1 MEFEWSPAKRDRT
14 LAERGVDFSAV
25 LVGFLDPNRKIAR
38 DFRRDYGEERFNML
52 ARCDGRVYHVTFT
65 MRGAVT
71 RIISARK
78 ANQRERRRYEQ
89 G

>member
-1 MEFEWSPAKRDRT
+1 MEFEWSPGKRDRT
-14 LAERGVDFSAV
+14 LAGRGVDFSAV
-25 LVGFLDPNRKIAR
+25 LVGFSDPKRKITR
-38 DFRRDYGEERFNML
+38 DFRKDYGEERFNML
-52 ARCDGRVYHVTFT
+52 ASCAGRVYHVTFT

-78 ANQRERRRYEQ
+78 ASQRERRRYEQ

>member
-25 LVGFLDPNRKIAR
+25 LIGFLDPNRKIAK

-52 ARCDGRVYHVTFT
+52 ASCGGRVYHVTFT

-78 ANQRERRRYEQ
+78 ANQKERRRYEQ

>member
-1 MEFEWSPAKRDRT
+1 MEFEWSPGKRDKT
-14 LAERGVDFSAV
+14 LVERGVDFSAV
-25 LVGFLDPNRKIAR
+25 LVGFSDPDRKIAK
-38 DFRRDYGEERFNML
+38 DLRREYGEERFNML
-52 ARCDGRVYHVTFT
+52 ASCDGRIYHVTFT
-65 MRGAVT
+65 MRDAVT

>member
-1 MEFEWSPAKRDRT
+1 MEFEWSPGKRERT
-14 LAERGVDFSAV
+14 LAERGVDFAAV
-25 LVGFLDPNRKIAR
+25 LVGFSDPNRKIMK
-38 DFRRDYGEERFNML
+38 DFRQDYGEARFNML
-52 ARCDGRVYHVTFT
+52 ASCGGRIYHVTFT
-65 MRGAVT
+65 MRGSVT